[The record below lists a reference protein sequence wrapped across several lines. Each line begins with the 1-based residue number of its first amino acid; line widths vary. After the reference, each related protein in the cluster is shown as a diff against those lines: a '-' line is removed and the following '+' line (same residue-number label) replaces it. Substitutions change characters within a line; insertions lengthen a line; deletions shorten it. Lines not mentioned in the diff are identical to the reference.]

1 MPTAEELQVVVL
13 EVLKGLT
20 TYHKGYRAAFRHQ
33 DRERLPLITQKTFLG
48 ASDDDPLKAGINDA
62 ASLIPN
68 STKGIFPSERTV
80 DGLKNKAK
88 IIENFF
94 IKA

>member
-1 MPTAEELQVVVL
+1 MVVL

-20 TYHKGYRAAFRHQ
+20 TYHKGYRAAFRHP
-33 DRERLPLITQKTFLG
+33 DRDRLPLIKQKTFLG

-68 STKGIFPSERTV
+68 SSKGVFPSERTV
-80 DGLKNKAK
+80 DGLKKKAK
-88 IIENFF
+88 RIDSFYSE
-94 IKA
+94 A